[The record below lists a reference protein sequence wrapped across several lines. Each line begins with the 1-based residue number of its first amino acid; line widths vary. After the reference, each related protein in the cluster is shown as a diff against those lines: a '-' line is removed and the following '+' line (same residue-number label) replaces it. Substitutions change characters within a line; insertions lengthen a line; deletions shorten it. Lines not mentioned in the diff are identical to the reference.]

1 MTARYTTINFLV
13 LMALGAV
20 AYFIVS
26 APKDYGPP
34 PGDPWFRSAVFE
46 QSQPV
51 LVKFGAP
58 WCGPCRMLDPELG
71 RLADWGP
78 ARVVKIDVDQQ
89 PELARHYGVSS
100 IPRLLLFKDGKLV
113 GDRTGYASAQAL
125 RSWIASL
132 AP

>member
-13 LMALGAV
+13 LMALARQPTSSYPRPGLRPSARRSVVPVGGARTI
-20 AYFIVS
+20 AT
-26 APKDYGPP
+26 
-34 PGDPWFRSAVFE
+34 
-46 QSQPV
+46 
-51 LVKFGAP
+51 GAGQVRRT
-58 WCGPCRMLDPELG
+58 WCGPCRMLDPELS

-78 ARVVKIDVDQQ
+78 ARVVKINVNQR

-113 GDRTGYASAQAL
+113 GDRTGYASAPAL
-125 RSWIASL
+125 RSWIASF